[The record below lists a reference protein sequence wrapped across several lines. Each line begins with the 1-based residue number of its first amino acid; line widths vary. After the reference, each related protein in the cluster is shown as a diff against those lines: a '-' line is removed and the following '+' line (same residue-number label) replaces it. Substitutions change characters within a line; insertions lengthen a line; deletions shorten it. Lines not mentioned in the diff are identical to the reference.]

1 MISHGKQ
8 NAVKC
13 VTYGKKLRR
22 RDNSRRRHNLARN
35 LQQLQVTIVINIY
48 MLSVVT
54 FISMMIINS
63 TSFAVYDDEK

>member
-13 VTYGKKLRR
+13 VTCGKKLRR

-35 LQQLQVTIVINIY
+35 LQQLQVTIVINID

-54 FISMMIINS
+54 FISMMIVNS
-63 TSFAVYDDEK
+63 TSFAVYDYEK